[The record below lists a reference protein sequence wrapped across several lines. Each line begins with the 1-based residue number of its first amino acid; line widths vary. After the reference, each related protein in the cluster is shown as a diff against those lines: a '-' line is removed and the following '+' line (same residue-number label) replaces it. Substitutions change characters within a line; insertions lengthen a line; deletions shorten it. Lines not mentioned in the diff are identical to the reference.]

1 MVASRIEKVTSKI
14 NEVSSFNSCSL
25 SLTAQGGESSFV
37 TQNLFIVSPAEK
49 GGKYGYFMNL
59 YESKNLHPRQ
69 QQNFN
74 IHLI

>member
-1 MVASRIEKVTSKI
+1 MFTSRIEKLYTSKI

-25 SLTAQGGESSFV
+25 SLTVQGGESSFV

-49 GGKYGYFMNL
+49 RGQIWLL

-69 QQNFN
+69 LQNFD
-74 IHLI
+74 IRLI